1 MKASNVF
8 VLAASLAAVAC
19 VEPPQPVSPNGV
31 SQLVAP
37 GQSPPPTSPDANMPA
52 SLPPPLA
59 ASAAMQGNPTY
70 RTGSTFIVLGAS
82 SLAGGIAFAVLGV
95 VLPCKLGDQDCSTPD
110 QVQSQKSLGDA
121 FLGVGIGA
129 IVLGG
134 VLLAVGVP
142 LAVVGANQAR
152 REAGYGFF
160 ADPHGLGLRF

>member
-8 VLAASLAAVAC
+8 VLAASLAAAAC
-19 VEPPQPVSPNGV
+19 VEQPQPVSPNGV

-37 GQSPPPTSPDANMPA
+37 GQSPPPTSPDATLPPSMPA
-52 SLPPPLA
+52 PLA
-59 ASAAMQGNPTY
+59 ASAAMQGNATY
-70 RTGSTFIVLGAS
+70 RTGSTFIVLGGS
-82 SLAGGIAFAVLGV
+82 SIGGGIVFAILGV
-95 VLPCKLGDQDCSTPD
+95 VLPCKLGDQNCSTPD
-110 QVQSQKSLGDA
+110 QVQSQKSFADA
-121 FLGVGIGA
+121 FLDVGIGA

-134 VLLAVGVP
+134 VLLAIGIP